1 MKVLADNVRRY
12 RAQKNITQETLAN
25 IAEIERS
32 QVSRLERGVLNTSVS
47 VIFAIAKAL
56 EVPPSKLLEMI
67 NS

>member
-1 MKVLADNVRRY
+1 MKVLADNVRHY
-12 RAQKNITQETLAN
+12 RVQKKISQETLAN

-56 EVPPSKLLEMI
+56 DVKPSQLLRTD
-67 NS
+67 